1 MKTVKK
7 KKLTAKRSLTR
18 IKTAV
23 SEDLCEENEN
33 LWYSKIPPGHNRSKQ
48 GLDDY
53 DSGDKNDQ
61 EIHILPSQAK
71 LESSLNSQVVHLLS
85 SVQASS
91 HIYKAIDYNATIYA
105 LGKHSL
111 QSYRSQPE

>member
-1 MKTVKK
+1 M
-7 KKLTAKRSLTR
+7 TR

-23 SEDLCEENEN
+23 SEDFCEENEN

-48 GLDDY
+48 GSGDY

-71 LESSLNSQVVHLLS
+71 LES
-85 SVQASS
+85 
-91 HIYKAIDYNATIYA
+91 YNATIYT

-111 QSYRSQPE
+111 QSYRSQPW